1 MNRLILAP
9 LFVTLLLPAVAAAHE
24 VRPAY
29 LELRE
34 VEPERYDVTWKQP
47 MVGDRRLRLELKLPE
62 ACVPETAVMPE
73 LAGGALLQRWR
84 IDCRPDGLRDQPIE
98 ISGLS
103 RTLTDA
109 FVRIHLQDGSALS
122 HLLRPEEPRWVV
134 RGEGGPAWSYLRLGV
149 EHLLFGFD
157 HILFVI
163 GLAFFVRSPLRL
175 IQTVTSFTLAH
186 SVTLALS
193 ALDVLRLSQAP
204 VEAVIALSIL
214 YLATELLRTPAERS
228 SLTMDQPW
236 LVAFAFGL
244 LHGFGFADALHEI
257 GLPREA
263 LALAL
268 FLFNVGIEIGQI
280 LIVTGLLAVLWAV
293 RRTHLPI
300 PVWVTRAPLYA
311 MGAISSY
318 WLIERVARLGT

>member
-1 MNRLILAP
+1 MSRLLLAP
-9 LFVTLLLPAVAAAHE
+9 LLLTLLPTLASAHE

-47 MVGDRRLRLELKLPE
+47 MVGDRRLRLEVKLPE
-62 ACVPETAVMPE
+62 VCAPETTVMSE
-73 LAGGALLQRWR
+73 VAGGALLQRWR
-84 IDCRPDGLRDQPIE
+84 IDCRPDGFRDQPIE
-98 ISGLS
+98 VHGLS
-103 RTLTDA
+103 STLTDA
-109 FVRIHLQDGSALS
+109 FVRIHLQDGTSLS

-193 ALDVLRLSQAP
+193 TLDVLRLSQAP
-204 VEAVIALSIL
+204 VEALIALSIL
-214 YLATELLRTPAERS
+214 YVATELLRSPRERS
-228 SLTMDQPW
+228 ALTMDRPW

-244 LHGFGFADALHEI
+244 LHGFGFAGALHEI
-257 GLPREA
+257 GLPRDA

-268 FLFNVGIEIGQI
+268 FLFNVGVEIGQI
-280 LIVTGLLAVLWAV
+280 LIVTGLLSLMWAV
-293 RRTHLPI
+293 DRTHLYI
-300 PVWVTRAPLYA
+300 PVWATRAPLYA

-318 WLIERVARLGT
+318 WLIDRVAKLGT